1 MKYISRKERFKHFH
15 GPMGTVT
22 NAINTHREI
31 QQCRNKNTQTH
42 THRYKLAVGITHSL
56 NGKLT
61 LGQAEVKAILITRN
75 CLAYH
80 NYKVYNQY

>member
-42 THRYKLAVGITHSL
+42 THRCKLAGTWHYTLSEWKVDTWTSRSKSDS
-56 NGKLT
+56 NYQKLFG
-61 LGQAEVKAILITRN
+61 LS
-75 CLAYH
+75 
-80 NYKVYNQY
+80 